1 MSQVNLDVDQF
12 MDELFEQID
21 FTEIETFVGD
31 TFGWYCETETGD
43 LLSVN
48 ASDLR
53 QYQKAKK
60 FACMECSCGTRPSS
74 NDIQFGDMTL
84 EQEVEALRKLVLEP
98 MAQDEQIQ
106 RVLFEGF
113 LNVKGLRALASG
125 IVEPGYRTAQRW
137 CQPFSKVWYLAEI
150 AKQIA
155 KLEEAEFEHE
165 RLRASMLIGRYLSE
179 MHWRDQHWE
188 DTLQGRRGKKNKLY
202 QSKQTK
208 KANTSRKNKRIELVL
223 EQIEQLKE
231 QVGEFSD
238 EVIVDEAFKRATKI
252 DPLVPK
258 SKSSRDEYLTALVS
272 ESHWKSRYWAVFNKI
287 A

>member
-1 MSQVNLDVDQF
+1 MEEKTKVTQMNVNSFQF
-12 MDELFEQID
+12 IEELQEQID
-21 FTEIETFVGD
+21 FAEINDLVGETFE
-31 TFGWYCETETGD
+31 WYCETDAGE
-43 LLSVN
+43 LLPVN
-48 ASDLR
+48 APDLKR
-53 QYQKAKK
+53 FEEAKK
-60 FACMECSCGTRPSS
+60 FAFMRCSCEAFPSS
-74 NDIQFGDMTL
+74 LIEKL
-84 EQEVEALRKLVLEP
+84 ESIAR
-98 MAQDEQIQ
+98 DEHIQ

-113 LNVKGLRALASG
+113 LNVEGLRAFANG
-125 IVEPGYRTAQRW
+125 IVGPGYRTAQRW

-150 AKQIA
+150 AKQIER
-155 KLEEAEFEHE
+155 LEEAEFEHE
-165 RLRASMLIGRYLSE
+165 RLQASMLIGRYLSE
-179 MHWRDQHWE
+179 MHWRDRHWE

-272 ESHWKSRYWAVFNKI
+272 EPDWKSRYWAVFNKI